1 MFFLSCYSNIKLVY
15 FVNWYFKLISFRVI
29 IIINVSD
36 DVFKFDVFII
46 LDVVYIVVKINKK
59 CYFLSMIFCY
69 RCCIIYK

>member
-1 MFFLSCYSNIKLVY
+1 MVY

-59 CYFLSMIFCY
+59 CYFLSMIF
-69 RCCIIYK
+69 

>member
-1 MFFLSCYSNIKLVY
+1 MFFLSCYCNIKLVY

-59 CYFLSMIFCY
+59 CYFLSMIF
-69 RCCIIYK
+69 

>member
-15 FVNWYFKLISFRVI
+15 FVNWYFKLISFMVI

-59 CYFLSMIFCY
+59 CYFLSMIF
-69 RCCIIYK
+69 

>member
-59 CYFLSMIFCY
+59 CYFLSMIF
-69 RCCIIYK
+69 

>member
-1 MFFLSCYSNIKLVY
+1 MFFLSCYSNIKLIY

-59 CYFLSMIFCY
+59 CYFLSMIF
-69 RCCIIYK
+69 

>member
-36 DVFKFDVFII
+36 DVFKFGVFII

-59 CYFLSMIFCY
+59 CYFLSMIF
-69 RCCIIYK
+69 

>member
-1 MFFLSCYSNIKLVY
+1 MFFLSCYSNIKLIY
-15 FVNWYFKLISFRVI
+15 FVNWYFKLISIRVI

-36 DVFKFDVFII
+36 DVFKFGVFII

-59 CYFLSMIFCY
+59 CYFLSMIFCD